1 MEFSAESD
9 IARAPDEVFDRMADA
24 RNEPSWNTQVSKS
37 DLVSGAEVG
46 PGAKFITV
54 NRGKPYDATITTYD
68 RPGRVVFEV
77 TGKPLDITASFT
89 ITPRGEGAA
98 HVESRFDF
106 RPKGSM
112 KLMFPLMQSAIRKD
126 IAKQS
131 ESFKRFCE
139 AG

>member
-9 IARAPDEVFDRMADA
+9 IARPPEEVFDRMADA
-24 RNEPSWNTQVSKS
+24 RNESSWNSQVSRS
-37 DLVSGAEVG
+37 DLVSDGEVG
-46 PGAKFITV
+46 PGSRFVTV
-54 NRGKPYDATITTYD
+54 NRGKPYDATITTYE

-89 ITPRGEGAA
+89 ITPRGDGS

-112 KLMFPLMQSAIRKD
+112 KLMFSLMQSAIRKD
-126 IAKQS
+126 IATQS

-139 AG
+139 GG

>member
-9 IARAPDEVFDRMADA
+9 IARSPDEVFDRMADA
-24 RNEPSWNTQVSKS
+24 RNEPAWNTQVSKS
-37 DLVSGAEVG
+37 YLVSGGEVG
-46 PGAKFITV
+46 PGAKFVTV
-54 NRGKPYDATITTYD
+54 NRGKPYDATITTYE

-89 ITPRGEGAA
+89 ISPRGEGAY
-98 HVESRFDF
+98 VESRFDF

-126 IAKQS
+126 IARQS

-139 AG
+139 SG

>member
-9 IARAPDEVFDRMADA
+9 IARPAEEVFDRMADA
-24 RNEPSWNTQVSKS
+24 RNEPSWNSQVSRS
-37 DLVSGAEVG
+37 DLVSDGEVG
-46 PGAKFITV
+46 PGSRFVTV
-54 NRGKPYDATITTYD
+54 NRGKPYDATITTYE

-89 ITPRGEGAA
+89 ITPRGDGS

-112 KLMFPLMQSAIRKD
+112 KLMFSLMQSAIRKD
-126 IAKQS
+126 IARQS

-139 AG
+139 GG

>member
-1 MEFSAESD
+1 
-9 IARAPDEVFDRMADA
+9 MADA
-24 RNEPSWNTQVSKS
+24 RNEPSWNTHVSRS
-37 DLVSGAEVG
+37 DLVSGGEVG
-46 PGAKFITV
+46 PGAKFVTV
-54 NRGKPYDATITTYD
+54 NRGKPYDAIITTYD

-89 ITPRGEGAA
+89 ITPRGEDT

-112 KLMFPLMQSAIRKD
+112 TLMFPLMQSAIRKD
-126 IAKQS
+126 IARQS

-139 AG
+139 RS

>member
-1 MEFSAESD
+1 MEFSSESD
-9 IARAPDEVFDRMADA
+9 IARAPEEVFDRMADA
-24 RNEPSWNTQVSKS
+24 RNEPSWNTQVSRS
-37 DLVSGAEVG
+37 DLVSGGEVG
-46 PGAKFITV
+46 PGAKFVTV
-54 NRGKPYDATITTYD
+54 NRGKPYDATISTYE

-89 ITPRGEGAA
+89 ITPHGEGS
-98 HVESRFDF
+98 HVESLFDF

-126 IAKQS
+126 IAKQAQ
-131 ESFKRFCE
+131 SFKRFCE